1 MVFWDSNQICLF
13 VLQPSR
19 GAVSRLMESMAADE
33 DFEHN
38 QDSSFSEDEL
48 LPARSSSV
56 SESAS
61 TPGQCPQTRTSDRH
75 TC

>member
-1 MVFWDSNQICLF
+1 MFFWESNQICLF

-61 TPGQCPQTRTSDRH
+61 TPGQCPQTRTSDCH

>member
-1 MVFWDSNQICLF
+1 
-13 VLQPSR
+13 
-19 GAVSRLMESMAADE
+19 MESMAADE

-61 TPGQCPQTRTSDRH
+61 TPGQCPQTRTSDCQMIACIFITVWGGVVFSSSAVCAR
-75 TC
+75 